1 MNVLE
6 LNFLRTLANILT
18 VSYNS
23 SQSAF
28 PYSFVSTDALVAD
41 DALHC

>member
-1 MNVLE
+1 VNVLE
-6 LNFLRTLANILT
+6 LNFLRTLTNILR

-23 SQSAF
+23 LQSAF

-41 DALHC
+41 DALHY

>member
-6 LNFLRTLANILT
+6 LNFLRTLTNILR

-23 SQSAF
+23 LQSAF

-41 DALHC
+41 DALHY